1 MKNNKRTVL
10 ATTALPYA
18 NGPLHLGHLV
28 EGIQADMWVRSMRLA
43 GHECHFI
50 SGSDAHG
57 TSIML
62 SAEKAGISPEAHVA
76 AIRSAHEAD
85 LARFHVE
92 FDLFHTTHSDLN
104 RARCTSIYEKLLTQ
118 GHIKKQVISQAFDA
132 EKQMFLADRFIRGTC
147 PRCRAEDQY
156 GDHCEQCGATYAPTE
171 LIDARSVMSGQKP
184 IEKETEHLYFK
195 LADYQA
201 ALTAWLSEGRVN
213 PSVYNKLSEWLA
225 KPLLDWDISR
235 DAPYFG
241 FKIPGYDDKYFYVWL
256 DAPIAYMAAFE
267 ALCQTTPGLSF
278 DAYWAKNSTAE
289 LHHFVGKDIVYFHA
303 LFWPAL
309 LEASGYRLPT
319 RVHTHGFLTINAQK
333 MSKSRFLFITA
344 AHYAEHFSPEYLRYY
359 FAAKCNGQID
369 DIDLNFEDF
378 VNRINSDL
386 IGKYINLASR
396 TAKFI
401 TQYFEGNLSDALA
414 DETAY
419 AEFVAASETIFA
431 DYDGLNT
438 NRAVREIMRLADVAN
453 QYVSTHAP
461 WQLIKADN
469 QSLQVQQ
476 VCTQALN
483 YFRLLTLYLKPIL
496 PKTADKVMLFLQVPN
511 IDYAALQAP
520 LLSHQIAAFSPMMQR
535 LDLSTVVSALSDE
548 R

>member
-1 MKNNKRTVL
+1 MKNKKRTVL

-28 EGIQADMWVRSMRLA
+28 EGIQADMWVRSMRLV
-43 GHECHFI
+43 GHTCHFI

-62 SAEKAGISPEAHVA
+62 AAEKAGISPEAHVA
-76 AIRSAHEAD
+76 AIRSAHKAD
-85 LARFHVE
+85 LASFHVE

-104 RARCTSIYEKLLTQ
+104 RTRCASIYEKLLAQ
-118 GHIKKQVISQAFDA
+118 GHIKKKVISQAFDA
-132 EKQMFLADRFIRGTC
+132 AKGLFLADRFIRGTC

-171 LIDARSVMSGQKP
+171 LIDAKSVVSGQAP
-184 IEKETEHLYFK
+184 IEKETEHVYFQ

-201 ALTAWLSEGRVN
+201 ALTAWLSEDRVN
-213 PSVYNKLSEWLA
+213 PSVHNKLKEWLA

-256 DAPIAYMAAFE
+256 DAPIAYMTAFE
-267 ALCQTTPGLSF
+267 ALCDITPDLSF
-278 DAYWAKNSTAE
+278 DAYWAKDSTAE

-319 RVHTHGFLTINAQK
+319 RVHTHGFLTINGQK

-344 AHYAEHFSPEYLRYY
+344 ARYAEHFSPEYLRYY

-401 TQYFEGNLSDALA
+401 TQYFEGHLSDTLP
-414 DETAY
+414 DEAAY
-419 AEFVAASETIFA
+419 AEFVAASETVFA
-431 DYDGLNT
+431 DYEGLNT
-438 NRAVREIMRLADVAN
+438 SRAVREIMRLADVAN

-461 WQLIKADN
+461 WQLIKTDN

-496 PKTADKVMLFLQVPN
+496 PKTADKVALFLQVAD
-511 IDYAALQAP
+511 IDYTALQGP
-520 LLSHQIAAFSPMMQR
+520 LLSHQIAVFSPMMQR